1 MNELK
6 HMAEFRSVLK
16 EYKPSAAA
24 RKSLEGMTLVL
35 LTAPTAGGRNTIINK
50 LVKTGEYHFIVS
62 DTTRQP
68 RVNKGVPEQNGREYW
83 FRTEEQF
90 LDDLQHG
97 QYLEA
102 ELIHNQQVSGISIR
116 ELEKAKS
123 LHKIAIDEVDM
134 QGIAN
139 VLPTK
144 PDTIGILIIPPD
156 FETWLHRVDSRGRMD
171 TEERRRRF
179 NTAVEIFAMAKDG
192 TYPVIIN
199 DQLEDAVRK
208 VDHLARSGEVLED
221 QAHAHQVAAQL
232 HQDTQQYLR
241 HLV

>member
-16 EYKPSAAA
+16 DYKPSEVA
-24 RKSLEGMTLVL
+24 RHALEGMTLVL
-35 LTAPTAGGRNTIINK
+35 LTAPTAGGRNTIINE
-50 LVKTGEYHFIVS
+50 LVKTGGYHFIVS
-62 DTTRQP
+62 DTTRRP
-68 RVNKGVPEQNGREYW
+68 RVNKGIPEQNGREYW

-90 LDDLQHG
+90 LEDLERG

-102 ELIHNQQVSGISIR
+102 ELIHNQQVSGISMR

-123 LHKIAIDEVDM
+123 LHEIAIDEVDM

-144 PDTIGILIIPPD
+144 PDAIGILIIPPS
-156 FETWLHRVDSRGRMD
+156 FEVWLHRVDSRGHMEP
-171 TEERRRRF
+171 EERRRRF
-179 NTAVEIFAMAKDG
+179 NTAVEIFAMAEAGK
-192 TYPVIIN
+192 YPVIIN
-199 DQLEDAVRK
+199 DQLEDAVHK

-221 QAHAHQVAAQL
+221 QEQARQVAAQL
-232 HQDTQQYLR
+232 CQDTKRYLR
-241 HLV
+241 QMV